1 MKKISFVFASLFSIL
16 AFNVSEAKILTVSN
30 TPGQAAMYTVVQT
43 AIDNAEVGDTVFVH
57 ASTIAY
63 AAVSIKKRI
72 VLLGEGGK
80 PDWSGLK
87 SSLNGS
93 ITIDSIAQVPGA
105 NNIPVSGTVINGMH
119 CSYLYI
125 NGNIKGVIIKNCSLD
140 GYLSMT
146 GSGHIILNNYLNY
159 NVNGGT
165 NVLLMNNICQNAS
178 GSISNAINWTIS
190 NNIFA
195 SSISLTSSTIT
206 NNIFL
211 GANAIG
217 ATNISNSF
225 SKNLQ
230 VGTDLPIGNYVGQ
243 SLFGTFS
250 ETVSTSMSGV
260 DLFTKKF
267 TFKAGSPA
275 IDGGTD
281 GKDVGVHG
289 GLYPWPAGTFL
300 NGDPGLPKVQS
311 IEVQNAVLAP
321 GAILKVN
328 LKAKSASTKQ

>member
-1 MKKISFVFASLFSIL
+1 MKKITFVFA
-16 AFNVSEAKILTVSN
+16 AFISVFVCHIGHARILTVSN

-57 ASTIAY
+57 ASATAY

-87 SSLNGS
+87 SYLGT
-93 ITIDSIAQVPGA
+93 ITIDSIVQVPGA
-105 NNIPVSGTVINGMH
+105 NNIPVSGTVINGIL
-119 CSYLYI
+119 CEGYFYI
-125 NGNIKGVIIKNCSLD
+125 NSNIHGILVKNCYVAY
-140 GYLSMT
+140 GVNFT
-146 GSGHIILNNYLNY
+146 GWGHIVYNNYFNY
-159 NVNGGT
+159 YIQGGT
-165 NVLLMNNICQNAS
+165 NIIFIGNYVGMS
-178 GSISNAINWTIS
+178 SYSINNAINWTIS

-195 SSISLTSSTIT
+195 GPISATSSTIT

-211 GANAIG
+211 GANAIYS
-217 ATNISNSF
+217 TNISNSF

-250 ETVSTSMSGV
+250 ETVSASMSGV
-260 DLFTKKF
+260 DLTTKKF

>member
-1 MKKISFVFASLFSIL
+1 MKKITFVFA
-16 AFNVSEAKILTVSN
+16 AFISVFVYHIGHARILTVSN

-43 AIDNAEVGDTVFVH
+43 AIDNAAIGDTVFVH
-57 ASTIAY
+57 ASATAY
-63 AAVSIKKRI
+63 ATVTIKKRI

-87 SSLNGS
+87 SNLST
-93 ITIDSIAQVPGA
+93 ITIDSIVQVPGA
-105 NNIPVSGTVINGMH
+105 NNIPVSGTVINGIF
-119 CSYLYI
+119 CDSYIYI
-125 NGNIKGVIIKNCSLD
+125 NSNIHGILVKNCYAVSIQF
-140 GYLSMT
+140 T
-146 GSGHIILNNYLNY
+146 GWGHIVYNNYFNY
-159 NVNGGT
+159 NIQGGA
-165 NVLLMNNICQNAS
+165 NIIFIGNYVGMSSYSINNAT
-178 GSISNAINWTIS
+178 NWTIS

-195 SSISLTSSTIT
+195 GPISATSSTIT

-211 GANAIG
+211 GANAIYS
-217 ATNISNSF
+217 TNISNSF

-250 ETVSTSMSGV
+250 ETVSSSMSGV
-260 DLFTKKF
+260 DLTTKKF

-275 IDGGTD
+275 IAGGTD

-289 GLYPWPAGTFL
+289 GQYPWPAGTFL